1 MEEAVQLNVRMD
13 RALRD
18 AGNEALRSEGVS
30 PSELVRSIWSLV
42 AQRGEALKSV
52 MDLVRGEAA
61 AGEKQA
67 DDPLDRGQLLYDHAL
82 YVTGVHRSVAAQ
94 ALCRRSFDEMAEDAL
109 LDKWDER
116 GLLDG

>member
-1 MEEAVQLNVRMD
+1 MEEAVQLNVRMN

-18 AGNEALRSEGVS
+18 AGNDVLRSEGIS

-61 AGEKQA
+61 AGEAQV
-67 DDPLDRGQLLYDHAL
+67 DDPLSRGQLLYDQAL
-82 YVTGVHRSVAAQ
+82 RATGVRRNVAEK
-94 ALCRRSFDEMAEDAL
+94 ALCRRTFDDMAEDAL
-109 LDKWDER
+109 LDKWAER

>member
-42 AQRGEALKSV
+42 AQRGESLKSV
-52 MDLVRGEAA
+52 MDLVRGEVA
-61 AGEKQA
+61 AGEPQI
-67 DDPLDRGQLLYDHAL
+67 DDPLVRGQLLYD
-82 YVTGVHRSVAAQ
+82 Q
-94 ALCRRSFDEMAEDAL
+94 ALCATGVRRSTAEKALCGRSFDDMAEAAL
-109 LDKWDER
+109 LERWDER

>member
-1 MEEAVQLNVRMD
+1 MEEVVQLNVRMN

-18 AGNEALRSEGVS
+18 AGNEALHSEGVS

-52 MDLVRGEAA
+52 LDLVRGEAA
-61 AGEKQA
+61 AEAQV
-67 DDPLDRGQLLYDHAL
+67 DDLLDRGQLLYDQAL
-82 YVTGVHRSVAAQ
+82 RATGVCRGVAEK
-94 ALCRRSFDEMAEDAL
+94 ALRERSFDDMAEAAL
-109 LDKWDER
+109 LERWDER